1 MSKSFYFIDTNI
13 FLYSVGRDHPLK
25 PGSVAVLHRI
35 RDGEITA
42 VINTEIIQEILYH
55 FQSIKQL
62 LIGIRLAKDAVS
74 MSSRIFPVEEI
85 DLSRAI
91 ELLEC
96 YPKIQTRDA
105 FHAATMIHNG
115 IREII
120 STDPHFDLIPEIKRI
135 DPTKWSQNF

>member
-1 MSKSFYFIDTNI
+1 MSDRSYFIDTNI

-25 PGSVAVLHRI
+25 PASLNAIHLI
-35 RDGEITA
+35 RDGQIVA

-62 LIGIRLAKDAVS
+62 SIGVRLAKDAVS
-74 MSSRIFPVEEI
+74 ISSRILPGEEM
-85 DLSRAI
+85 DLSLAF
-91 ELLEC
+91 ELLET

-115 IREII
+115 IREIV
-120 STDPHFDLIPEIKRI
+120 STDPHFDLINEIKRI
-135 DPTKWSQNF
+135 DPTKLG